1 MGRGNGRGSWE
12 KFFMERWGKG
22 DLTDMEGVYH
32 PGQRLLQQYW
42 HQGEGGLVVLG
53 GEEWTEGE

>member
-1 MGRGNGRGSWE
+1 
-12 KFFMERWGKG
+12 MERWRKG
-22 DLTDMEGVYH
+22 DLTYMEGVYQ